1 MFTITPIGKLSTVAA
16 LLSLGVI
23 AAPVAAR
30 PAPVTAAAA
39 TPPEASAID
48 TVWSGHSVKSAL
60 AVTDT
65 MIVVGYYD
73 ANRQL
78 TIAARA
84 RGDGASWRYQ
94 KLESWVGWDSHNYV
108 ALAVDAAGN
117 IHVSANMHRDPLLY
131 YRTTVPGDVRTLVR
145 VPVMADAAVE
155 RSATYPIFLHDGAG
169 RLVFKYRDGSS
180 GNGNEIYNIYDMQS
194 GRWRHLLNTP
204 LTDGEGQRN
213 AYFVGPVLGPDKRFH
228 IAWVWRESPMAETNH
243 DLSYARSSDL
253 VHWEDSSGKPLHLP
267 IRLSTAEIVDR
278 VPVGGGIINNNT
290 VVGFDPAGRVMIT
303 VHKFDAAGNTQIYVA
318 RRDSAGW
325 TLAQVSHWQKFR
337 WDFRGGGSLD
347 SRLFVDGAVPV
358 GNDRVKISVIRDGKP
373 IDFLLDAHSLRTL
386 EEKPGTRLAERL
398 GQIVATPP
406 GMMLNTVEDP
416 GGSGVAL
423 AWASRPP
430 HRDQPSADI
439 PPPTTLELIRS
450 TR

>member
-1 MFTITPIGKLSTVAA
+1 MFTMMPIVKLVGAAA
-16 LLSLGVI
+16 LLLLG
-23 AAPVAAR
+23 
-30 PAPVTAAAA
+30 TAAAPLA
-39 TPPEASAID
+39 AQPTAAPAPLDLSAID

-78 TIAARA
+78 TIALRA

-94 KLESWVGWDSHNYV
+94 KLDSWVGWDSHNYV
-108 ALAVDAAGN
+108 ALAIDAAGN

-131 YRTTVPGDVRTLVR
+131 YRTTVPGDIRTLVR
-145 VPVMADAAVE
+145 VPVMAEAAVE
-155 RSATYPIFLHDGAG
+155 RSATYPVFLHDATG
-169 RLVFKYRDGSS
+169 RLVFKYRDGAS
-180 GNGNEIYNIYDMQS
+180 GNGNEIYNIYDTQS
-194 GRWRHLLNTP
+194 GRWRHLLDTP

-213 AYFVGPVLGPDKRFH
+213 AYFMGPVLGPDKRFH

-267 IRLSTAEIVDR
+267 IRLSSAEIVDR

-303 VHKFDAAGNTQIYVA
+303 FHKFDAAGNTQIYVA
-318 RRDSAGW
+318 RRDPAGW
-325 TLAQVSHWQKFR
+325 TIAQVSHWQNFR

-358 GNDRVKISVIRDGKP
+358 GTDQVKVSVIRDGKP
-373 IDFLLDAHSLRTL
+373 IDFLLDARTLKPL
-386 EEKPGTRLAERL
+386 EEKPGIRLAERL
-398 GQIVATPP
+398 APLIPKPA

-423 AWASRPP
+423 AWPSRPP
-430 HRDQPSADI
+430 HRDQPSMDVPA
-439 PPPTTLELIRS
+439 PTVLELVQS
-450 TR
+450 GK